1 MRLLRSAR
9 NNGIFDFLRMH
20 QIMIIEK
27 IIIHFGI
34 GSFIVIVI
42 TFILFTIAL
51 FVKGFTHDLLLE
63 VAIFL
68 ISVKLILM
76 TYRNSVSSQKLEN
89 KLNDIIEKLKFY

>member
-1 MRLLRSAR
+1 
-9 NNGIFDFLRMH
+9 
-20 QIMIIEK
+20 MIIEK
-27 IIIHFGI
+27 IIKHFGI